1 MSEQGVIV
9 SEATLRALIADIFG
23 GLGFTTDECV
33 ALAETLLEASLAG
46 YDSHGV
52 IRIPMYWDDVAAGRT
67 KPGIT
72 PKIIHETPAT
82 ARIDAGYCMG
92 PVSATLAVET
102 ACEKAAALGIGAA
115 GIMRGSDVGRLGG
128 YVARA
133 ASKGF
138 LTQIMVNDAGAGAA
152 AAPLGGRD
160 PVMSTNPFAVGI
172 PRPGAAP
179 IVVDIST
186 SIVALGKL
194 RMACNKGERVPEG
207 WLVGRDG
214 KPETDPNAF
223 FHNPRHAALNLLGAP
238 GQGHK
243 GFGLSLMVDSF
254 AGALTGAGTSTGRQI
269 EDGGNGF
276 FVIAV
281 NPEVFGVGEE
291 YTEQIT
297 RLAAAVK
304 ASAPAEG
311 VDEITLPGERAAC
324 ETANR
329 KKNGLPID
337 APTWARIQAFLADLG
352 IEKEYSTLP
361 ITLV

>member
-1 MSEQGVIV
+1 MSEQGVRV

-23 GLGFTTDECV
+23 GLGFTGHECAV
-33 ALAETLLEASLAG
+33 LADTLLEASLAG

-72 PKIIHETPAT
+72 PKIIFETPAT

-92 PVSATLAVET
+92 PVSASLAVEK
-102 ACEKAAALGIGAA
+102 ACEKAAALGIGAV
-115 GIMRGSDVGRLGG
+115 GVMRGSDVARLGG

-133 ASKGF
+133 AGKGF

-152 AAPLGGRD
+152 VAPLGGRD

-172 PRPGAAP
+172 PRTKGAP
-179 IVVDIST
+179 IVVDLST

-194 RMACNKGERVPEG
+194 RMACNTGERVPEG

-214 KPETDPNAF
+214 RPETDPNAF

-254 AGALTGAGTSTGRQI
+254 AGALTGAGTSTGRQV

-276 FVIAV
+276 FVMAV
-281 NPEVFGVGEE
+281 NPEVFGAGPE
-291 YTEQIT
+291 YAEQIE
-297 RLAAAVK
+297 RLAAAIK

-311 VDEITLPGERAAC
+311 VEEITLPGERAAR
-324 ETANR
+324 ETARR
-329 KKNGLPID
+329 KQSGLPID
-337 APTWARIQAFLADLG
+337 APTWARIRTFLAALG
-352 IEKEYSTLP
+352 IEKDYPVLGA
-361 ITLV
+361 